1 MARNSSP
8 QEFGPLLRK
17 LFREHR
23 REPALTL
30 HQLRE
35 HWTAIAGEEMGSRT
49 RPAKLERGTLWVD
62 TPDACWAYELQFFKQ
77 DLLNSIEAF
86 IKDSTVTGLRFS
98 VARET
103 PASPKEGDGLPAHP
117 PSQPF
122 PVEPVLGETIGL
134 ETPGLETPGLE
145 TPGVET
151 PGVETPGV
159 ETMPSASPAGAGNP
173 SSSQDVE
180 PRPAGSRPTGPQDAG
195 AGQKAGFGGDGWE
208 GGGQREGGGTT
219 VREAFQRMRDR
230 RTRS

>member
-1 MARNSSP
+1 MSRNTPP
-8 QEFGPLLRK
+8 QEFGSLLHK

-23 REPALTL
+23 REPALIL
-30 HQLRE
+30 NQLRE
-35 HWTAIAGEEMGSRT
+35 HWTAIAGTEMGSRT
-49 RPAKLERGTLWVD
+49 RPAKLERGTLWVE

-86 IKDSTVTGLRFS
+86 IKSSTVTGLRFS

-134 ETPGLETPGLE
+134 ETPGLETPG
-145 TPGVET
+145 VET

-159 ETMPSASPAGAGNP
+159 ETMRSASPAGAGNP
-173 SSSQDVE
+173 PSSQDADT
-180 PRPAGSRPTGPQDAG
+180 RPAGSRPT
-195 AGQKAGFGGDGWE
+195 
-208 GGGQREGGGTT
+208 
-219 VREAFQRMRDR
+219 
-230 RTRS
+230 

>member
-103 PASPKEGDGLPAHP
+103 PASAKEGDGLPAHP

-122 PVEPVLGETIGL
+122 PVEPVLGETTGA
-134 ETPGLETPGLE
+134 
-145 TPGVET
+145 ET

-173 SSSQDVE
+173 PSSQDAE

-195 AGQKAGFGGDGWE
+195 AGQKAGFGGDGGE